1 MPGSLA
7 GGSVA
12 KVAKLSVVKV
22 EIVRPSLLKPSANE
36 DFPKDQKPRCQIG
49 AFYISVDSHPCSAQT
64 SFESP
69 FLKRVR
75 SFRECRMYRP
85 PLSRPPSSCRH
96 KSFPHRPLPGYSRG
110 AHCRPPESRQSC
122 FRLVFRLTRSHRP
135 TLIGGYCW
143 Y

>member
-36 DFPKDQKPRCQIG
+36 DFPKDQKPRRQIG
-49 AFYISVDSHPCSAQT
+49 AFYISVDSRPCSAQT

-85 PLSRPPSSCRH
+85 PLRGRPAPADKKVLLIDRCQATREA
-96 KSFPHRPLPGYSRG
+96 RTAVL
-110 AHCRPPESRQSC
+110 
-122 FRLVFRLTRSHRP
+122 RSHARAAFA
-135 TLIGGYCW
+135 
-143 Y
+143 